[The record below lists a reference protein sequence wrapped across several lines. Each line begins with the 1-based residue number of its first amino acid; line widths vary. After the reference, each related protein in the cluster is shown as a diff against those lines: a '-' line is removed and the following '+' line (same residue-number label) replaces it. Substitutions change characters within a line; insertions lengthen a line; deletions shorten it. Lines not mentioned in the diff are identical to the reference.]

1 MLRLQIRFGKWH
13 SLSTQLNWSPG
24 VLTGLSPSHTTH
36 KTTKN
41 AVIFHTHYNFF
52 CITAT
57 ILSTVFYMGNDFPTD
72 FFRETFAV
80 LCVGCEGLLQSL
92 VSQTLYEAKLKIM
105 FCTWIS
111 KSCWELQPDYFE
123 EYSLQAGIYHVTLPL
138 SEIPTVWVLSDLS
151 HRQANHPHVM
161 S

>member
-1 MLRLQIRFGKWH
+1 MIIRFFHCLMSHIYEIERVLLVVLRLQIRFGKWH

-24 VLTGLSPSHTTH
+24 VLTGLRPSHTTH

-57 ILSTVFYMGNDFPTD
+57 ILSTVFCMSNDFPTD

-80 LCVGCEGLLQSL
+80 LCVVCVGL
-92 VSQTLYEAKLKIM
+92 
-105 FCTWIS
+105 
-111 KSCWELQPDYFE
+111 
-123 EYSLQAGIYHVTLPL
+123 
-138 SEIPTVWVLSDLS
+138 
-151 HRQANHPHVM
+151 
-161 S
+161 